1 MYCDSILNNCSLC
14 CAWCTVCTLYTVQC
28 TCVQSTCAIC
38 VNIDTVYLQG
48 HAGIEKKSGKLKFL
62 MIICSHGDKVILV
75 CHIYWDKSS
84 ILTSN
89 PSSLTS

>member
-14 CAWCTVCTLYTVQC
+14 CAWCTVCTLYS

-38 VNIDTVYLQG
+38 VNVDTVYLQG

-62 MIICSHGDKVILV
+62 MIICSHGVK
-75 CHIYWDKSS
+75 
-84 ILTSN
+84 
-89 PSSLTS
+89 